1 MLAFLSCPSQAT
13 NPVPRP
19 YISTSIGE
27 PTMPDLAQLEADI
40 HEYVRDHGADGVN
53 RLSEILSQALA
64 VHRGERSTEMVGG
77 SLGESST
84 TVERESDSE
93 VVGGGTR
100 GDTLSTVSLGGIARG
115 GSQGA

>member
-1 MLAFLSCPSQAT
+1 
-13 NPVPRP
+13 
-19 YISTSIGE
+19 
-27 PTMPDLAQLEADI
+27 MPDLAQLEADI
-40 HEYVRDHGADGVN
+40 HEYVREHGADGFN
-53 RLSEILSQALA
+53 QLSGILSQALA
-64 VHRGERSTEMVGG
+64 LHRGERSTETVGT

>member
-1 MLAFLSCPSQAT
+1 
-13 NPVPRP
+13 
-19 YISTSIGE
+19 
-27 PTMPDLAQLEADI
+27 MPDLAQLEAEI
-40 HEYVRDHGADGVN
+40 HEYVREHGANGAN
-53 RLSEILSQALA
+53 QLSGILSQALA
-64 VHRGERSTEMVGG
+64 VHRGERSTETVGT

>member
-1 MLAFLSCPSQAT
+1 
-13 NPVPRP
+13 
-19 YISTSIGE
+19 
-27 PTMPDLAQLEADI
+27 MPDLAQLEADI

-64 VHRGERSTEMVGG
+64 GHRGERSTETVSA

-84 TVERESDSE
+84 TAEGEGYSE
-93 VVGGGTR
+93 DVGGGTR
-100 GDTLSTVSLGGIARG
+100 GDNLRGVGAAGIARA